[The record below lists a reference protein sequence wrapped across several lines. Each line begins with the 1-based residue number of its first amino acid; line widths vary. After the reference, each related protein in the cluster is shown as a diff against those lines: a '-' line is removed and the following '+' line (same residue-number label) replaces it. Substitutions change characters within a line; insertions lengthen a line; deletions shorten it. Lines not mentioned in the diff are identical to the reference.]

1 MYRSVGR
8 PLTQDEAGGGEGAA
22 REPRTARP
30 AQTHA
35 PGTRTGVTPR
45 PEGAWTTIRP
55 PEGHGRCEGWD
66 PPSVIDT
73 YTTYLYVSIYFSTQ
87 IYLYLIICTFVHFTC
102 FASQQG
108 SFKNTQYTQI
118 QGSKAE

>member
-66 PPSVIDT
+66 PPFCYRYLHYLSIRIDLFLHADLPIPHHMYICAFSV
-73 YTTYLYVSIYFSTQ
+73 LCLSTRE
-87 IYLYLIICTFVHFTC
+87 L
-102 FASQQG
+102 
-108 SFKNTQYTQI
+108 
-118 QGSKAE
+118 